1 MNAARFFALAA
12 LAALALLA
20 AGCESPQVRKVTD
33 EAGALFQSNRGE
45 LDLNAGIKEYEEGN
59 YREAQ
64 ARLQAALDAGLKNK
78 ADKVKAHKYLAFTN
92 CVTDREA
99 KCRDEFRKALDID
112 PTFDLTVAEAG
123 HPTWGP
129 VFRSVKGRKP

>member
-1 MNAARFFALAA
+1 MSAALFLALAA
-12 LAALALLA
+12 LGLLA

-33 EAGALFQSNRGE
+33 EVGAMFQGNRGE
-45 LDLNAGIKEYEEGN
+45 PDLNAGIQEYEEGN

-78 ADKVKAHKYLAFTN
+78 ADQVKAHKYLAFTY
-92 CVTDREA
+92 CVTAREA
-99 KCRDEFRKALDID
+99 KCRDEFRRALDVD
-112 PTFDLTVAEAG
+112 PAFELTVAEAG

>member
-1 MNAARFFALAA
+1 MNAAGFLA

-20 AGCESPQVRKVTD
+20 AGCESPQVRKLTD
-33 EAGALFQSNRGE
+33 EAQALFQSNRGE
-45 LDLNAGIKEYEEGN
+45 PDLNAGIKEYEEGN

-64 ARLQAALDAGLKNK
+64 GRLQAALDAGLKNK
-78 ADKVKAHKYLAFTN
+78 ADKVKAHKYLAFTY

-99 KCRDEFRKALDID
+99 KCRDEFHKALDID
-112 PTFDLTVAEAG
+112 PAFDLTVAEAG

>member
-1 MNAARFFALAA
+1 MNAARIFA

-33 EAGALFQSNRGE
+33 EVEALIQGNRGE
-45 LDLNAGIKEYEEGN
+45 PELHAGVREYEDGN

-64 ARLQAALDAGLKNK
+64 SRLQAALDAGLKNK
-78 ADKVKAHKYLAFTN
+78 ADQVKAHKYLAFTY
-92 CVTDREA
+92 CVTGREA
-99 KCRDEFRKALDID
+99 KCRDEFRKALEID
-112 PTFDLTVAEAG
+112 PAFDLTVAEAG

>member
-1 MNAARFFALAA
+1 MDAPRFLA

-33 EAGALFQSNRGE
+33 EVGALFQSNRGE
-45 LDLNAGIKEYEEGN
+45 PDLNAGIMEYEEGN

-64 ARLQAALDAGLKNK
+64 ARLQAALDAGLKYK
-78 ADKVKAHKYLAFTN
+78 ADQVKAHKYLAFTY
-92 CVTDREA
+92 CVTAREA

-112 PTFDLTVAEAG
+112 PAFELTVAEAG